1 MVTTCAGLWAYL
13 IGDTVAF
20 ERRDPPL
27 IRFTGRTKYFL
38 SAFGEHLISEE
49 VDEGGR
55 RGGRRRAGPA
65 GEFHVGPVFPTDP
78 KRPGHHRYLIE
89 FVRPPERLGQFAD
102 VLDATLR
109 RLNEDY
115 DAHRQG
121 DLTMLPAGGA
131 GRPARGFERWMVAH
145 GKRPPQGK
153 VPEMDNGGEQTTAI
167 TEWLRAN
174 GEIVG

>member
-1 MVTTCAGLWAYL
+1 VWSYL
-13 IGDTVAF
+13 VGDTVAF

-49 VDEGGR
+49 VSKAIAAAAEASG
-55 RGGRRRAGPA
+55 ALA

-89 FVRPPERLGQFAD
+89 FVRPPERLDQFTD

-121 DLTMLPAGGA
+121 DLTMF
-131 GRPARGFERWMVAH
+131 RPEVLVLRHEAFLRWMVAH
-145 GKRPPQGK
+145 GRRLPQGK
-153 VPEMDNGGEQTTAI
+153 VPEMDNGGELTKSI
-167 TEWLRAN
+167 TDWLRAN
-174 GEIVG
+174 GEVVP